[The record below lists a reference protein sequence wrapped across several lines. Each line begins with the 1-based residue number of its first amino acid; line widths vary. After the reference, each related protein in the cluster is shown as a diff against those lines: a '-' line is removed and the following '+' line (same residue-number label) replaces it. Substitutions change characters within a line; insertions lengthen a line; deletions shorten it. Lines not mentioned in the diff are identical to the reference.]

1 MGVVLRELR
10 PGFILHRSRTTSV
23 RELQVP
29 QICACSNE
37 AAGAV
42 EMEVSLAVGT
52 APHNCHGLDWALNSS
67 CWGEKNTSFPV
78 LKEISEL
85 ISVKRIRL
93 WAVQM
98 YVSTLSVSA
107 TNPSC
112 RAGSPYCLT

>member
-10 PGFILHRSRTTSV
+10 PGFILHRSQHNQ
-23 RELQVP
+23 LQVP

-85 ISVKRIRL
+85 ISVKRIRM